1 MLTYCCQKA
10 AINCDHCQPATK
22 RTMEK
27 LDLVKHFKSYYTAK
41 AKPELLNIEKAQ
53 YLSITG
59 KGDPSGE
66 DFAQKIQA
74 IYPVAYAL
82 KFAFKAKGKD
92 FVVAKL
98 EGLWWYDEERFAGV
112 SIADSPKAIPRSEWE
127 YRLLI
132 RIPDF
137 VEEKDVQTAVEA
149 CFASKGQAAFRKVSY
164 FEMNEGKV
172 AQMLHTGPFDNEP
185 ESLAKLNEFI
195 TANALGRNGLHH
207 EIYLSDFRKTPPE
220 KLKTILREPVK

>member
-1 MLTYCCQKA
+1 
-10 AINCDHCQPATK
+10 
-22 RTMEK
+22 MEK
-27 LDLVKHFKSYYTAK
+27 LDLIKHFKSYYTAK
-41 AKPELLNIEKAQ
+41 TKPEVLTIGRAR

-59 KGDPSGE
+59 KGDPSGK

-82 KFAFKAKGKD
+82 KFAFKAQGKN

-98 EGLWWYDEERFAGV
+98 EGLWWYDEERYAGI

-132 RIPDF
+132 RIPDY
-137 VEEKDVQTAVEA
+137 VEKNDVQAAVEA
-149 CFASKGQAAFRKVSY
+149 SYVSKGQAAIREVAY
-164 FEMNEGKV
+164 FEMEEGKV
-172 AQMLHTGPFDNEP
+172 VQMLHTGPFDTEP
-185 ESLAKLNEFI
+185 ETLAKLNDFI
-195 TANALGRNGLHH
+195 SANAFGRNGLHH
-207 EIYLSDFRKTPPE
+207 EIYLSDFRKTPSD

>member
-1 MLTYCCQKA
+1 
-10 AINCDHCQPATK
+10 
-22 RTMEK
+22 MEK
-27 LDLVKHFKSYYTAK
+27 LDLTKHFKSYYTAK
-41 AKPELLNIEKAQ
+41 TKPEVLHIEKAR

-82 KFAFKAKGKD
+82 KFAFKAQGKD

-98 EGLWWYDEERFAGV
+98 EGLWWYDEVRYAGI
-112 SIADSPKAIPRSEWE
+112 SIADSPTAIPRSEWE

-132 RIPDF
+132 RIPDY
-137 VEEKDVQTAVEA
+137 VEKKDVEATVEA
-149 CFASKGQAAFRKVSY
+149 SFASKNQAAIREVSY

-172 AQMLHTGPFDNEP
+172 VQMLHTGPFDNEP
-185 ESLAKLNEFI
+185 ETLAKLKDFI
-195 TANALGRNGLHH
+195 SAHALGRNGLHH
-207 EIYLSDFRKTPPE
+207 EIYLSDFRKTPPH

>member
-1 MLTYCCQKA
+1 
-10 AINCDHCQPATK
+10 
-22 RTMEK
+22 MEK
-27 LDLVKHFKSYYTAK
+27 LDLTKHFKSYYTAK
-41 AKPELLNIEKAQ
+41 TKPEVLHIEKAR

-82 KFAFKAKGKD
+82 KFAFKAQGKD

-98 EGLWWYDEERFAGV
+98 EGLWWYDEVRYAGI
-112 SIADSPKAIPRSEWE
+112 SIADSPTAIPRSEWE
-127 YRLLI
+127 YRLMI
-132 RIPDF
+132 RIPDY
-137 VEEKDVQTAVEA
+137 VEKKDVEATVEA
-149 CFASKGQAAFRKVSY
+149 SFASKNQAAIREVSY

-172 AQMLHTGPFDNEP
+172 VQMLHTGPFDNEP
-185 ESLAKLNEFI
+185 ETLAKLNDFI
-195 TANALGRNGLHH
+195 SAHALGRNGLHH
-207 EIYLSDFRKTPPE
+207 EIYLSDFRKTPPH

>member
-1 MLTYCCQKA
+1 
-10 AINCDHCQPATK
+10 
-22 RTMEK
+22 MEK
-27 LDLVKHFKSYYTAK
+27 LDLTKHFKSYYTAK
-41 AKPELLNIEKAQ
+41 TKPEVLTIGRAR

-82 KFAFKAKGKD
+82 KFAFKAQGKD

-98 EGLWWYDEERFAGV
+98 EGLWWYDEERYAGI

-132 RIPDF
+132 RIPDY
-137 VEEKDVQTAVEA
+137 VEKKDVQAAVEA
-149 CFASKGQAAFRKVSY
+149 SYVSKGQAAIREVGVRRFADS
-164 FEMNEGKV
+164 GDV
-172 AQMLHTGPFDNEP
+172 AWLEDKRDASARVLDE
-185 ESLAKLNEFI
+185 AK
-195 TANALGRNGLHH
+195 
-207 EIYLSDFRKTPPE
+207 
-220 KLKTILREPVK
+220 

>member
-1 MLTYCCQKA
+1 
-10 AINCDHCQPATK
+10 
-22 RTMEK
+22 MEK
-27 LDLVKHFKSYYTAK
+27 LDLTKHFKSYYTAK
-41 AKPELLNIEKAQ
+41 TKPEVLHIEKAR

-82 KFAFKAKGKD
+82 KFAFKAQGKD

-98 EGLWWYDEERFAGV
+98 EGLWWYDEVRYAGI
-112 SIADSPKAIPRSEWE
+112 SIADSPTAIPRSEWE

-132 RIPDF
+132 RIPDY
-137 VEEKDVQTAVEA
+137 VEKKDVEATVEA
-149 CFASKGQAAFRKVSY
+149 SFASKNQAAIREVSY

-172 AQMLHTGPFDNEP
+172 VQMLHTGPFDNEP
-185 ESLAKLNEFI
+185 ETLAKLNDFI
-195 TANALGRNGLHH
+195 SAHALGRNGLHH
-207 EIYLSDFRKTPPE
+207 EIYLSDFRKTPPH

>member
-1 MLTYCCQKA
+1 
-10 AINCDHCQPATK
+10 
-22 RTMEK
+22 MEK

-66 DFAQKIQA
+66 DFAQKIQS

-82 KFAFKAKGKD
+82 KFAFKAQNKD

-98 EGLWWYDEERFAGV
+98 EGLWWYDEERYAGV

-132 RIPDF
+132 RIPDY
-137 VEEKDVQTAVEA
+137 VEKKDVQTAVEA
-149 CFASKGQAAFRKVSY
+149 CFASKGQAAIRDVSY
-164 FEMNEGKV
+164 FEMEEGKV
-172 AQMLHTGPFDNEP
+172 VQMLHTGPFDNEP
-185 ESLAKLNEFI
+185 ETLAKLNDFI
-195 TANALGRNGLHH
+195 TAHALGRNGLHH
-207 EIYLSDFRKTPPE
+207 EIYLSDFRKTSPE

>member
-1 MLTYCCQKA
+1 
-10 AINCDHCQPATK
+10 
-22 RTMEK
+22 MEK
-27 LDLVKHFKSYYTAK
+27 LDLTKHFKSYYTAK
-41 AKPELLNIEKAQ
+41 AEPEVLHIEKAR

-82 KFAFKAKGKD
+82 KFAFKAQGKD
-92 FVVAKL
+92 FTVAKL
-98 EGLWWYDEERFAGV
+98 EGLWWYDEVRYAGI

-132 RIPDF
+132 RIPDY
-137 VEEKDVQTAVEA
+137 VEKKDVETAVEA
-149 CFASKGQAAFRKVSY
+149 SFASKGQAAIREVSY

-172 AQMLHTGPFDNEP
+172 VQMLHTGPFDNEP
-185 ESLAKLNEFI
+185 ETLAKLNDFI
-195 TANALGRNGLHH
+195 SAHALGRNGLHH
-207 EIYLSDFRKTPPE
+207 EIYLSDFRKTPPH
-220 KLKTILREPVK
+220 KLKSILREPVK